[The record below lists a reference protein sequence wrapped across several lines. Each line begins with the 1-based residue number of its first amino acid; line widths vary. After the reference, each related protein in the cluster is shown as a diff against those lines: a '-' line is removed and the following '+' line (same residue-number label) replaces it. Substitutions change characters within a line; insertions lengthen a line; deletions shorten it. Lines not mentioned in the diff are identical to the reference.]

1 MPGEPA
7 EQPLLHGVRGM
18 IVRAAWA
25 AGLVAIALIA
35 LVASIQLGRLL
46 ASVVGRWPG
55 GAGGAG
61 ILTVTVFVAVASVL
75 IALPYLQMVRRRS
88 PLTMLAFGLALTA
101 AVRVAAVILIE
112 APVPVDG
119 VDYQAM
125 AIQIANG
132 SCCGAERSPGLP
144 MLLAGPYAA
153 FGPVGVVHETL
164 NLLAGVAGGWL
175 VYAIVRTESDAEAA
189 AAGLI
194 AYALIPSLVLLTPVL
209 LTETIFTT
217 IVLAAI
223 RALQLAARLPRPWL
237 MAAIGG
243 LLLAASQY
251 VRQLAP
257 LLLPVALAMAL
268 LGLAS
273 LRRGATVAATVL
285 LAFAI
290 GVLPI
295 AAHNLQAHGELSI
308 ASSSFSGALL
318 YIGTDRPTVGRIS
331 PKLARDIR
339 TLPGADQWE
348 RSKTAERI
356 AMQRIAD
363 DPVAFARLAVR
374 KFPIMWGNDEAGV
387 RYAFSR
393 AELRRPLGA
402 SLLLMSQIA
411 YLAVV
416 LGALAGLWMAR
427 RRPSPTALAIALLVV
442 GTIAL
447 HLFVEVK
454 PRYHV
459 WLIPLLL
466 VIAAPAIDAALSR
479 LPGRRVLSA

>member
-7 EQPLLHGVRGM
+7 EQPRPHGVRSM
-18 IVRAAWA
+18 IARAAWG
-25 AGLVAIALIA
+25 AGLAGMALIA
-35 LVASIQLGRLL
+35 LLALVQLGRLL

-55 GAGGAG
+55 GAGVAG
-61 ILTVTVFVAVASVL
+61 ILAVTAFVAVASVL
-75 IALPYLQMVRRRS
+75 VALPYLPLARRRS
-88 PLTMLAFGLALTA
+88 PLATLTFGLALTA
-101 AVRVAAVILIE
+101 AVRLAVVILIE

-132 SCCGAERSPGLP
+132 SCCLAERSPGLP
-144 MLLAGPYAA
+144 MLLAGPYAV
-153 FGPVGVVHETL
+153 FGPAAAVHETL

-175 VYAIVRTESDAEAA
+175 LYAIVRTEFDADAA

-194 AYALIPSLVLLTPVL
+194 AYALIPSLALLTPVL
-209 LTETIFTT
+209 LTETVFTT
-217 IVLAAI
+217 IVLAAV

-237 MAAIGG
+237 MAALGG
-243 LLLAASQY
+243 VLLAGSQY

-257 LLLPVALAMAL
+257 LLLPVALGMPL
-268 LGLAS
+268 LGHAS

-285 LAFAI
+285 LGFVV

-295 AAHNLQAHGELSI
+295 VAHNLEAHGELSF

-318 YIGTDRPTVGRIS
+318 YIGTDRHTVGRIS
-331 PKLARDIR
+331 PELARDIR

-363 DPVAFARLAVR
+363 DPVAFARLAAR

-411 YLAVV
+411 YLALV
-416 LGALAGLWMAR
+416 LGAIAGLWMAR
-427 RRPSPTALAIALLVV
+427 RRLSPTVVAIALLVV
-442 GTIAL
+442 ATIGL

-466 VIAAPAIDAALSR
+466 VLAAPAVGGGVSRLTGRRALS
-479 LPGRRVLSA
+479 